1 MPRLTVT
8 KENKAEGVVIKPL
21 NKVLYVETSKGRSR
35 AIVKK
40 KAVQF
45 TEKVLDSSKSRHQ
58 QARERNKETHS
69 DDPWIAVE
77 AEITSIEN
85 ILFPYINEARL
96 FSVVASQKTNLFT
109 LCRYPKKANIYRMK
123 ILQNL
128 LYETPSNL
136 LKKKTLA

>member
-1 MPRLTVT
+1 MWKLV
-8 KENKAEGVVIKPL
+8 KVVPAPLLKRKP
-21 NKVLYVETSKGRSR
+21 Y
-35 AIVKK
+35 
-40 KAVQF
+40 
-45 TEKVLDSSKSRHQ
+45 SSPKRCLIPQNRGHQ

-128 LYETPSNL
+128 LYETRSNL
-136 LKKKTLA
+136 LKKKILA